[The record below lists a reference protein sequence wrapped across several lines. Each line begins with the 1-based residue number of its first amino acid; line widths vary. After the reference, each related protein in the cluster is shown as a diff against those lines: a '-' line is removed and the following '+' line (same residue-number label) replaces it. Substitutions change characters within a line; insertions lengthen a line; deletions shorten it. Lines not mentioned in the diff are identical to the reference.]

1 MNPSDTTTTAV
12 LTAVRQA
19 VDAAAPSGGPDAGLP
34 RVMAAA
40 RSRRGRGRVLAGGLA
55 GGALAA
61 GAALTV
67 ALTGTAAGPAVAG
80 GAVAGPAAGT
90 GRAAAGPAAGAAG
103 SNARLAAWSVRAAPD
118 GSVTLT
124 LHQLT
129 DAAGLK
135 QALAAHQVPALLHFG
150 AGACSADGA
159 ALRDVPVG
167 IYRFSPSTSGERVT
181 LGVITATFNTALW
194 PAGSE
199 LYIAGSPLGPQVS
212 VIPQGHYQGC
222 A

>member
-40 RSRRGRGRVLAGGLA
+40 RSRRGRRRALGGGLA
-55 GGALAA
+55 GSALAA

-67 ALTGTAAGPAVAG
+67 ALTGTAAGPAAVAG
-80 GAVAGPAAGT
+80 GAAAGAPA
-90 GRAAAGPAAGAAG
+90 GRAAGAAG
-103 SNARLAAWSVRAAPD
+103 APASNARLAAWSVRAAPD

-135 QALAAHQVPALLHFG
+135 QALAAHQVPTLLHFG
-150 AGACSADGA
+150 AGGCSADSA

-167 IYRFSPSTSGERVT
+167 IYRFSPSVSGERAV
-181 LGVITATFNTALW
+181 LNVITATFNTALW
-194 PAGSE
+194 PARSE

>member
-1 MNPSDTTTTAV
+1 MNPSDTTTTTAV

-40 RSRRGRGRVLAGGLA
+40 RFRRGRRRVLGGGLA

-67 ALTGTAAGPAVAG
+67 ALTGTAAGPAAVAG
-80 GAVAGPAAGT
+80 GAAAGPAAGG
-90 GRAAAGPAAGAAG
+90 GRAAAGAAG

-150 AGACSADGA
+150 AGACSADRA

-167 IYRFSPSTSGERVT
+167 IYRFSPSVSGERAT
-181 LGVITATFNTALW
+181 LSVITATFNTAMW

>member
-1 MNPSDTTTTAV
+1 MNPSDTTNTAV

-67 ALTGTAAGPAVAG
+67 ALTG
-80 GAVAGPAAGT
+80 
-90 GRAAAGPAAGAAG
+90 AAAGPAAVASGPAARPAAG
-103 SNARLAAWSVRAAPD
+103 APAGPAAGAPASSARLAAWSVRAAPD

-150 AGACSADGA
+150 AGACSADQA

-167 IYRFSPSTSGERVT
+167 VYRLAPSASGDTAT
-181 LGVITATFNTALW
+181 LNITATFNTALW

-199 LYIAGSPLGPQVS
+199 LYIVSSPLGPQIS

>member
-1 MNPSDTTTTAV
+1 MNSSDTTTTAV

-19 VDAAAPSGGPDAGLP
+19 VDAAVPSGGPDAGLP
-34 RVMAAA
+34 QVMAAA
-40 RSRRGRGRVLAGGLA
+40 RSRRGRRRALGGGLA
-55 GGALAA
+55 ASTLAA

-67 ALTGTAAGPAVAG
+67 ALTG
-80 GAVAGPAAGT
+80 
-90 GRAAAGPAAGAAG
+90 AAAGPAAVASGPAGRPAAG
-103 SNARLAAWSVRAAPD
+103 APAGPAAGAPASSARLAAWSVRAAPD

-150 AGACSADGA
+150 AGACSADRA

-167 IYRFSPSTSGERVT
+167 VYRLAPSASATGDTAT
-181 LGVITATFNTALW
+181 LNITATFNTALW

-199 LYIAGSPLGPQVS
+199 LYIASSPLGPQIS

>member
-1 MNPSDTTTTAV
+1 MNSSDIATTAV
-12 LTAVRQA
+12 QTAVRQA
-19 VDAAAPSGGPDAGLP
+19 VDAAAPSGAPDAGLP

-40 RSRRGRGRVLAGGLA
+40 RSRRGRRRALGGGLA
-55 GGALAA
+55 GSALAA

-67 ALTGTAAGPAVAG
+67 ALTGTAAGPGAVAG
-80 GAVAGPAAGT
+80 AAGAGPAAG
-90 GRAAAGPAAGAAG
+90 RAVGAPA

-159 ALRDVPVG
+159 ALTNVVIG
-167 IYRFSPSTSGERVT
+167 TYRFSSSASSDTAT
-181 LGVITATFNTALW
+181 LNITATFNTALW

-199 LYIAGSPLGPQVS
+199 LYITNSSLGPQVS

>member
-1 MNPSDTTTTAV
+1 MNSSDTTTTAV

-40 RSRRGRGRVLAGGLA
+40 RSRRGRRRALGGGLA
-55 GGALAA
+55 GSALAA

-67 ALTGTAAGPAVAG
+67 ALTGAAAGPGAVAG
-80 GAVAGPAAGT
+80 GVAARPAAG
-90 GRAAAGPAAGAAG
+90 RAAGAAA

-129 DAAGLK
+129 NAAGLR

-150 AGACSADGA
+150 AGACSADSA
-159 ALRDVPVG
+159 ALPDVPVG
-167 IYRFSPSTSGERVT
+167 IYRFSSSASSDTAT
-181 LGVITATFNTALW
+181 LNITATFNTALW

-199 LYIAGSPLGPQVS
+199 LYITNSPLGPQVS
-212 VIPQGHYQGC
+212 VIPQGRYQGC

>member
-19 VDAAAPSGGPDAGLP
+19 VDAAAPSGGPEAGLP

-40 RSRRGRGRVLAGGLA
+40 RSRRARRRALGGGLA
-55 GGALAA
+55 GSALTA

-67 ALTGTAAGPAVAG
+67 ALTGAAAGP
-80 GAVAGPAAGT
+80 GAVADG
-90 GRAAAGPAAGAAG
+90 AAAGPAAGAAAG
-103 SNARLAAWSVRAAPD
+103 RAAGAPASNARLAAWSVRAAPD

-129 DAAGLK
+129 DAAGLR

-150 AGACSADGA
+150 AGACSADSA
-159 ALRDVPVG
+159 ALHDVPVG
-167 IYRFSPSTSGERVT
+167 IYRFSPSASSGTAT
-181 LGVITATFNTALW
+181 LNITATFNTALW

-199 LYIAGSPLGPQVS
+199 LYIANSPLGPQVS

>member
-1 MNPSDTTTTAV
+1 MNPADTTPTAA

-40 RSRRGRGRVLAGGLA
+40 RSRRGRRRAL
-55 GGALAA
+55 GGALAGSALTA

-67 ALTGTAAGPAVAG
+67 ALTG
-80 GAVAGPAAGT
+80 
-90 GRAAAGPAAGAAG
+90 AAAGPAAVAGGAAARPAPG
-103 SNARLAAWSVRAAPD
+103 TTAGPAAGAPASNARLAAWSVRAAPD

-150 AGACSADGA
+150 AGACSADSA
-159 ALRDVPVG
+159 ALTDVPVG
-167 IYRFSPSTSGERVT
+167 IYRFSPSAGSDTTT
-181 LGVITATFNTALW
+181 LNITATFNTALW

-199 LYIAGSPLGPQVS
+199 LYITNSPLGPQVS

>member
-40 RSRRGRGRVLAGGLA
+40 RSRRGRRRALGGGLA
-55 GGALAA
+55 ASALTA

-67 ALTGTAAGPAVAG
+67 ALTG
-80 GAVAGPAAGT
+80 
-90 GRAAAGPAAGAAG
+90 AAAGPAAVAGGAAARPAAG
-103 SNARLAAWSVRAAPD
+103 APAEPAAGAPAGRARLAAWSVRAAPD

-150 AGACSADGA
+150 AGACSADQA

-167 IYRFSPSTSGERVT
+167 IYRFSPGTSGDT
-181 LGVITATFNTALW
+181 AALNITATFNTALW

-199 LYIAGSPLGPQVS
+199 LYIAGSALGPQVS

>member
-1 MNPSDTTTTAV
+1 MNPSDATTTAV
-12 LTAVRQA
+12 QTAVRQA

-40 RSRRGRGRVLAGGLA
+40 RSRRGRRRALGGGLA
-55 GGALAA
+55 GSALAA

-67 ALTGTAAGPAVAG
+67 ALTGAAAGPGAVAG
-80 GAVAGPAAGT
+80 G
-90 GRAAAGPAAGAAG
+90 AAAGPAAGAAAG
-103 SNARLAAWSVRAAPD
+103 RAAGAPASNARLAAWSVRAAPN

-129 DAAGLK
+129 DAAGLR

-150 AGACSADGA
+150 AGACSADSAVLTNVVIGT
-159 ALRDVPVG
+159 
-167 IYRFSPSTSGERVT
+167 YRFSPVASGDTAT
-181 LGVITATFNTALW
+181 LSITATFNTALW

-199 LYIAGSPLGPQVS
+199 LYVTSSPLGPQVS
-212 VIPQGHYQGC
+212 VIPQCHYQGC